1 MYLKVLQQLIVTVL
15 QLGKDLLQLEQ
26 TNKLLKDWKRRRNEK
41 ISKKKKKLEG
51 MTMTFASLETRRQ
64 FLFFYFL

>member
-26 TNKLLKDWKRRRNEK
+26 TNKLLKDLKRRRNEK
-41 ISKKKKKLEG
+41 ISKRKKIWKE
-51 MTMTFASLETRRQ
+51 
-64 FLFFYFL
+64 